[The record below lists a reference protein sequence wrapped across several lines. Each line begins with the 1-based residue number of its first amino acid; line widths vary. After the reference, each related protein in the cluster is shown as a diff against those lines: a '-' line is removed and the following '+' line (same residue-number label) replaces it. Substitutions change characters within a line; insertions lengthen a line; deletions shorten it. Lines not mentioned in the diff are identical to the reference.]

1 MNTKHPFTPPPGRDS
16 VVTVYNRRVDIS
28 TPAGRRAH
36 QILRQCEIFK
46 DSAHLIDTSPNLDV
60 VLRRVQSYESILVFL
75 SQCSASDLQMCKL
88 STPQRYSALY
98 KGWLKGKANILNQ
111 AVMRSCQAAVDHAKT
126 LKTQKGQANYMDRY
140 FEKNLALSGLLPENI
155 ALLKNLQY
163 QWEHS
168 Y

>member
-1 MNTKHPFTPPPGRDS
+1 
-16 VVTVYNRRVDIS
+16 
-28 TPAGRRAH
+28 
-36 QILRQCEIFK
+36 
-46 DSAHLIDTSPNLDV
+46 
-60 VLRRVQSYESILVFL
+60 
-75 SQCSASDLQMCKL
+75 
-88 STPQRYSALY
+88 
-98 KGWLKGKANILNQ
+98 
-111 AVMRSCQAAVDHAKT
+111 MRSCQAAVDHAKT